1 MHLSDKLARIRQA
14 LTRRILMR
22 HRFLTVGIGAA
33 VLLAFPATSFGD
45 KIDVFPGDSIQQA
58 VNQASRGDVIKV
70 HEGVYHQ
77 SVQIKKNGLT
87 LKGAGADS
95 DHGTVIKPKK
105 TKRCQGGGAGIC
117 ILSHKTGGK
126 RARTKNTTIKGFL
139 IRGFEGSGALAIGAR
154 NTTILKNKFADD
166 GEYGAAAFSSIGT
179 KFLHNVA
186 VGAGVAGF
194 YVGDSKNAQ
203 AILRG
208 NKARGNGQFGFFLR
222 DSSRARVLD
231 NKALHNCSGIALINT
246 GAPGGVHK
254 WRVRDNETR
263 TNNKFCKGEG
273 EGPPISGTGIAVLG
287 ARKNVVRDNT
297 VEGNR
302 PRKASPL
309 AGGIVVATFPG
320 GSVAAHNVV
329 EGNHAEGNE
338 PADLVWDGQGTGNVF
353 TDNSCGTSQPNG
365 LCG

>member
-1 MHLSDKLARIRQA
+1 
-14 LTRRILMR
+14 MR
-22 HRFLTVGIGAA
+22 HRFLAAGIGAA
-33 VLLAFPATSFGD
+33 ALLAFPATSFGD

-87 LKGAGADS
+87 LKGAGAGS
-95 DHGTVIKPKK
+95 AHGTVIKPKK
-105 TKRCQGGGAGIC
+105 TKRCQGGGVGIC
-117 ILSHKTGGK
+117 ILSHKNGGK
-126 RARTKNTTIKGFL
+126 RVRTKNTTIKGFL
-139 IRGFEGSGALAIGAR
+139 IRGFKGSGVLAIGAR
-154 NTTILKNKFADD
+154 NTTIKKNKFADD
-166 GEYGAAAFSSIGT
+166 REYGGAAFSSIGT
-179 KFLHNVA
+179 EFLHNVA
-186 VGAGVAGF
+186 VGSGVAGF

-208 NKARGNGQFGFFLR
+208 NKARGNGEFGFFLR
-222 DSSRARVLD
+222 DSSRARALN

-246 GAPGGVHK
+246 GAPGGVHH
-254 WRVRDNETR
+254 WRVQDNETR

-273 EGPPISGTGIAVLG
+273 GGPPITGIGIAVLG

-302 PRKASPL
+302 PRKPSPL
-309 AGGIVVATFPG
+309 AGGIVVAAFQPG
-320 GSVAAHNVV
+320 VVAAHNLI
-329 EGNHAEGNE
+329 EENQATSNE
-338 PADLVWDGQGTGNVF
+338 PADLVWDGQGNGNVF